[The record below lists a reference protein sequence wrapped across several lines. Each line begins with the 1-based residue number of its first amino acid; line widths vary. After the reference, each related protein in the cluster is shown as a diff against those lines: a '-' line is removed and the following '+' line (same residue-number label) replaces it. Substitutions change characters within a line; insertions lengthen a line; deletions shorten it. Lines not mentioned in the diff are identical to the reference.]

1 MGSVDKELE
10 KPVEDGINN
19 ADTDSI
25 LQEENDD
32 VIDDGETEETEECG
46 EASSEV
52 RRVGLRPKRSV
63 TYDHRYDHTMAII
76 LSQMSLGKGIK
87 AFGSRAVDATKNEFS
102 QLDDKGY

>member
-52 RRVGLRPKRSV
+52 STVGLRPKRPV
-63 TYDHRYDHTMAII
+63 TCDHR
-76 LSQMSLGKGIK
+76 
-87 AFGSRAVDATKNEFS
+87 
-102 QLDDKGY
+102 

>member
-1 MGSVDKELE
+1 MGSVDKELK
-10 KPVEDGINN
+10 KPVEDDKNN

-32 VIDDGETEETEECG
+32 VIDDGETEETEECE

-63 TYDHRYDHTMAII
+63 TYDH
-76 LSQMSLGKGIK
+76 
-87 AFGSRAVDATKNEFS
+87 
-102 QLDDKGY
+102 